1 MELNLFFFGYCY
13 NSAAAFYSG
22 LINMEKRHIPSLWL
36 VRKLVTLKSSSFAYV
51 CSSTL
56 LIHEETQLFMGLEHE
71 LKFTDT

>member
-1 MELNLFFFGYCY
+1 MVSKE
-13 NSAAAFYSG
+13 
-22 LINMEKRHIPSLWL
+22 
-36 VRKLVTLKSSSFAYV
+36 TLKSSSFAYV